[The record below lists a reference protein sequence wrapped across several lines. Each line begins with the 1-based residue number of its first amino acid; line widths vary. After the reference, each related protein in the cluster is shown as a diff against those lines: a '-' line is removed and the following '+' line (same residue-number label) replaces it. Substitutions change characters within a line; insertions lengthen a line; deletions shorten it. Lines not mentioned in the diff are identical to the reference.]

1 MPRWPRRGFRCGAD
15 PCSDGLNASP
25 IPWSYTSLML
35 RITLGLLIATPVLA
49 AAPHSGVAGTRSMP
63 ELSDLALF
71 ACAAFAVWFVRNRL
85 RARFRGKA
93 PKD

>member
-1 MPRWPRRGFRCGAD
+1 MRPAILGSCFRKSAVHLTLPQPRTR
-15 PCSDGLNASP
+15 
-25 IPWSYTSLML
+25 YTRFML
-35 RITLGLLIATPVLA
+35 RIALALLIAGPAFA
-49 AAPHSGVAGTRSMP
+49 AAPHSGVAGPRSMP

-71 ACAAFAVWFVRNRL
+71 ACAAFSVWFVRHRL

>member
-1 MPRWPRRGFRCGAD
+1 
-15 PCSDGLNASP
+15 
-25 IPWSYTSLML
+25 ML
-35 RITLGLLIATPVLA
+35 RIAFVLLIATPAFA
-49 AAPHSGVAGTRSMP
+49 AAPHSGVAGSRSMP